1 MGKRK
6 GIWTDDD
13 DIFAEFG
20 RMFEDIR
27 QRMDLMRSQTGL
39 TPESVPLSYSYR
51 VVIGP
56 NGERGVTERYDDQM
70 DDGKSQDADHEPLV
84 DVRER
89 EDGVTVIVQLP
100 GVSKEEIEIEVVD
113 KALIIKADHASR
125 RFEHEVALPCPV
137 KPSIAGSEYH
147 NGVLE
152 IHLAKP
158 AIKKRRT
165 SKKA

>member
-1 MGKRK
+1 MGKSKDIR
-6 GIWTDDD
+6 TEEN

-39 TPESVPLSYSYR
+39 TPESMPLSYSYR

-56 NGERGVTERYDDQM
+56 NGEREVTERYDDQM
-70 DDGKSQDADHEPLV
+70 DDGKSQDANDEPLV

-100 GVSKEEIEIEVVD
+100 GVSKEEIDLEVVD
-113 KALIIKADHASR
+113 KALVIKADRASR
-125 RFEHEVALPCPV
+125 RFEHEVALPCLV
-137 KPSIAGSEYH
+137 NPSIAGSEYH

-158 AIKKRRT
+158 VIKKRIS